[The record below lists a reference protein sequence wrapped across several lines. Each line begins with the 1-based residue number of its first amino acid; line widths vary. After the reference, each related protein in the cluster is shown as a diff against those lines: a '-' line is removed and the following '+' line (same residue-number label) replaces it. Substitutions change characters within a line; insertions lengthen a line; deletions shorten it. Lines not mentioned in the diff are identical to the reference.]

1 MFELLLQA
9 DKSMSDGLLDQAE
22 RTYWQLIELDPTN
35 AIAVACVARISLKRG
50 DGRLAR
56 TFADRAIGIDP
67 DSIVA
72 RKVIHALEEGAA
84 LPEDSS
90 TPDINLRGAE
100 RLEAL
105 SRRRRSRL
113 GGDEGGEG
121 AKSSGRARTSGRGN
135 PAKPAA
141 AAPAPTPGS
150 VKPVRGRTQP
160 DQLEPLPAEP
170 LRERRETGRLAA
182 AAAAAAAA
190 AREPTHT
197 RREPHHAMPTGR
209 RMFEPRPVNSAPDP
223 FAAAEMAAAVAAVD
237 EMDEPYESEPSA
249 ELAVEVEMQVEAT
262 AEGVADTAAEVAA
275 EHAARGEANA
285 EAAAEVQAAADAED
299 AAEIEAAAEAEA
311 EPGADAAVSAEPA
324 PDALDAAHVM
334 EAVDAT
340 GVGESVALRLA
351 FLSSPIPEAPAEPE
365 AEAAEPEPTAKPW
378 PEVADRELAAA
389 GFPEPDTDQAE
400 MSEEIAETQALREAM
415 AMVLPAQ
422 NVDDTAGEPRAGLE
436 DPAATPDPAETEPQT
451 HSAEAPPDASAPEE
465 APADHDS
472 APRKKGLFR
481 RFRG

>member
-105 SRRRRSRL
+105 SRRRRGRL

-121 AKSSGRARTSGRGN
+121 AKPSGRARTSGRGN

-170 LRERRETGRLAA
+170 LRE
-182 AAAAAAAA
+182 
-190 AREPTHT
+190 PTHT
-197 RREPHHAMPTGR
+197 RHEPHHAMPTGR
-209 RMFEPRPVNSAPDP
+209 RMFEPRPINAAPDP

-237 EMDEPYESEPSA
+237 AMDEPYESAPSA
-249 ELAVEVEMQVEAT
+249 ELAAEAEAQVEAT
-262 AEGVADTAAEVAA
+262 AEGAADTAAEVAA

-285 EAAAEVQAAADAED
+285 QAAAEVQAAADVED
-299 AAEIEAAAEAEA
+299 AAEIEAAAEAA
-311 EPGADAAVSAEPA
+311 AALGADAAVSAEPA

-365 AEAAEPEPTAKPW
+365 AEAAEPEPTAKPG

-436 DPAATPDPAETEPQT
+436 DKAATPDPAETEPQT
-451 HSAEAPPDASAPEE
+451 HSAEAPPDANAPEE
-465 APADHDS
+465 APANHDS

>member
-56 TFADRAIGIDP
+56 TFADRAIDIDP
-67 DSIVA
+67 DNIVA
-72 RKVIHALEEGAA
+72 RKVIHALEEGGA
-84 LPEDSS
+84 LPEDSG

-105 SRRRRSRL
+105 SRRRTSRL

-121 AKSSGRARTSGRGN
+121 AESRGRARTSGGN

-160 DQLEPLPAEP
+160 DQLEPLPAAP
-170 LRERRETGRLAA
+170 LRERRRTGRLAA

-197 RREPHHAMPTGR
+197 RHEPHHAMPTGR
-209 RMFEPRPVNSAPDP
+209 RMFEPRPVNAAPDP

-285 EAAAEVQAAADAED
+285 EAAAEPVA
-299 AAEIEAAAEAEA
+299 AEA

-365 AEAAEPEPTAKPW
+365 AEAAEPEAAAQPG

-389 GFPEPDTDQAE
+389 GSPEPDADQAE

-422 NVDDTAGEPRAGLE
+422 NVDDTADEPRAVLE
-436 DPAATPDPAETEPQT
+436 YKAPSPDPAQTEPQT
-451 HSAEAPPDASAPEE
+451 HSAEAPPDANAPEE
-465 APADHDS
+465 APANHDS